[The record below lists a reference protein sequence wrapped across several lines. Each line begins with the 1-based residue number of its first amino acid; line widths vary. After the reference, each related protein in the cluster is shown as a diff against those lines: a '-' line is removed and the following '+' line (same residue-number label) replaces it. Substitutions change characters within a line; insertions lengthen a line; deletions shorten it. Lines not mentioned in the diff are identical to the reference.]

1 MMLKKAKDEQEKLNK
16 FKFEQQKE
24 LQKLRLQVMKKDREN
39 NELKRDAKKKEIFA
53 KRKLEELNAI

>member
-1 MMLKKAKDEQEKLNK
+1 MLKKAKDDQEKLNK

-24 LQKLRLQVMKKDREN
+24 LQKLRMQVMKKDREN

>member
-1 MMLKKAKDEQEKLNK
+1 
-16 FKFEQQKE
+16 
-24 LQKLRLQVMKKDREN
+24 MKKDREN

>member
-1 MMLKKAKDEQEKLNK
+1 MLKKAKDDQEKLNK

>member
-1 MMLKKAKDEQEKLNK
+1 MMLKKAKDDQEKLNK